1 MKILRCEPE
10 EIINPQKYLALNE
23 KHPLETKIAMVALT
37 SALRK
42 EWGNGKQAVLA
53 QVVDVDDARF
63 DELIINWL
71 LTEVGEIGEVASGK
85 IIVKGKRP
93 SEYLKEQ
100 LEKHETKPA
109 EKKATA

>member
-1 MKILRCEPE
+1 MKI
-10 EIINPQKYLALNE
+10 YLAIN
-23 KHPLETKIAMVALT
+23 KGQDCVC
-37 SALRK
+37 
-42 EWGNGKQAVLA
+42 NDC
-53 QVVDVDDARF
+53 VDMDDVRF

-100 LEKHETKPA
+100 LEVKHETN
-109 EKKATA
+109 